1 MANTTSGTVTFD
13 KTFAVDE
20 IIEEAYERIGLQSV
34 SGYQLKT
41 ARRSLNVMF
50 QEWGNRGLHYWE
62 VGDTNIDLIEGQA
75 EYTFYRA
82 TGDGT
87 SSVTVGGTTGTSTY
101 GIADVLEATLRSDR
115 TATDQAD
122 STLTKTDRSTYSGLA
137 NKLSKGTPSRYFVQR
152 LVDKTTVTLYPTPDS
167 SNASKEVHIFFVK
180 RIQDADSTYTDAT
193 DVPYRFVPCM
203 ASGLAFYLAQ
213 KFNPQLSQQM
223 KLYYEDE
230 LARALSEDGSSTSVH
245 ITPKVYYPG
254 S

>member
-20 IIEEAYERIGLQSV
+20 IIAEAYERIGSQV
-34 SGYQLKT
+34 TSGYQLKT

-87 SSVTVGGTTGTSTY
+87 SSTTAGGTTGTSTY
-101 GIADVLEATLRSDR
+101 GLADVLEATLRSDR
-115 TATDQAD
+115 GDTDQAD
-122 STLTKTDRSTYSGLA
+122 SALTKTDRATFSSLA

-167 SNASKEVHIFFVK
+167 SNASKEIHIFFVK
-180 RIQDADSTYTDAT
+180 RIQDADGTYTDAT

-213 KFNPQLSQQM
+213 KFNPQAAQQM

-254 S
+254 T